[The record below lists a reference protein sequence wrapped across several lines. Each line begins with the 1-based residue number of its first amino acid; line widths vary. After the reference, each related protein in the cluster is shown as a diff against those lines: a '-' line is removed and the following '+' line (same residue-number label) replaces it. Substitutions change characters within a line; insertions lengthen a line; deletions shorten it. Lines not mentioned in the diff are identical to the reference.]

1 MDIILDNIV
10 LILFV
15 IGGAIAQ
22 WIKARAEAGQNQ
34 DTGYEPTDFEE
45 MMEEEERRR
54 SRPAV
59 PPPLSPAA
67 SLPSVTRR
75 NVREPEPSA
84 YDVSSELA
92 RQQQIAEKLKEAK
105 RTRGAREISESLNPK
120 QHATSDRL
128 SASGSSLKSR
138 LGNRREL
145 REVLVLKEILEKPVG
160 LR

>member
-34 DTGYEPTDFEE
+34 DTGYNPTDFEE

-59 PPPLSPAA
+59 PPCCPAA

-105 RTRGAREISESLNPK
+105 RTRGAREMSESLNPK

-145 REVLVLKEILEKPVG
+145 REALVLKEILEKPVG